1 MPQDPILYSESELL
15 LARTVREYADNVLA
29 PRAAAIDQ
37 TEEFPWENFRG
48 LADLG
53 LLGVGIPEA
62 YGGSAGG
69 FRESSIATEEI
80 ARACAATSV
89 IYGAHLSLA
98 SQTIARFGTEEQK
111 QCYLPPLTRAD
122 QVASFCLTEPDAGS
136 DVCSMST
143 TAITDGDDYIFNGS
157 KTFITNADVA
167 STYVVFATRDKSLR
181 AKGIGCYIVE
191 GNVPGLTVNRQNG
204 KLGMRASSTAEMIF
218 QDCAVPST
226 NRVGDDGA
234 GFHIAMQVLESSRIT
249 IAAQC
254 VGIGQAC
261 LEAAGRYA
269 NQRQTFGQPIA
280 NYQAIQ
286 WMIADMA
293 VEIDAARLLTRRASI
308 LKDAGESHGTESA
321 MAKLFASESA
331 NRAADKAL
339 QIHGGYGYFRDS
351 PVERYF
357 RDARVTEIYEGT
369 SEVQRIIISRSVLQ
383 ALS

>member
-15 LARTVREYADNVLA
+15 LARTVREYADKVLA
-29 PRAAAIDQ
+29 PRAAAIDK
-37 TEEFPWENFRG
+37 TEEFPWENVRG

-53 LLGVGIPEA
+53 LLGIGIPEA

-69 FRESSIATEEI
+69 FRESSIVAEEI

-111 QCYLPPLTRAD
+111 QRYLPPLTRAD
-122 QVASFCLTEPDAGS
+122 QVASFCLTEPGAGS
-136 DVCSMST
+136 DVGSMST

-308 LKDAGESHGTESA
+308 LKDAGEPHGTESA
-321 MAKLFASESA
+321 MAKLFASEAA
-331 NRAADKAL
+331 NRAAGKAL
-339 QIHGGYGYFRDS
+339 QVHGGYGYFRGS

-369 SEVQRIIISRSVLQ
+369 SEIQRIIISRSVLQ
-383 ALS
+383 TLS

>member
-1 MPQDPILYSESELL
+1 MPQDPILYSESELI
-15 LARTVREYADNVLA
+15 LARTVREYADKVLA
-29 PRAAAIDQ
+29 PRAAAIDK
-37 TEEFPWENFRG
+37 TEEFPWENVRG

-53 LLGVGIPEA
+53 LLGIGIPEA

-69 FRESSIATEEI
+69 FRESSIVAEEI

-111 QCYLPPLTRAD
+111 QRYLPPLTRGD
-122 QVASFCLTEPDAGS
+122 QVASFCLTEPGAGS
-136 DVCSMST
+136 DVGSMST

-308 LKDAGESHGTESA
+308 LKDAGEPHGTESA
-321 MAKLFASESA
+321 MAKLFASEAA
-331 NRAADKAL
+331 NRAAGKAL
-339 QIHGGYGYFRDS
+339 QVHGGYGYFRGS

-369 SEVQRIIISRSVLQ
+369 SEIQRIIISRSVLQ
-383 ALS
+383 TLS